1 MNHDHHVID
10 LVGQL
15 IKTDGHHPFR
25 LHHWFGL
32 ETKLAR
38 LISILITLFALIGA
52 NAALA
57 APPSSADALKDRIMG
72 DPKAPI
78 EIIDYSSMT
87 CPHCRVFHTEI
98 LPLLKKKYID
108 TGKARLVFRDF
119 PFDKTA
125 LLASV
130 LARCGNPKRYF
141 SFLDVLF
148 QQQPNWGVAPD
159 AQKALARIGK
169 LGGLSESDYQACLSD
184 EAIID
189 GIIESRLVG
198 SKKFEVSS
206 TPTFIINGPKG
217 QTRVEGA
224 MPLEA
229 FDKAILE
236 VSQ

>member
-57 APPSSADALKDRIMG
+57 APPSSADALQDRIMG

-108 TGKARLVFRDF
+108 TGRARLVFRDF

-169 LGGLSESDYQACLSD
+169 LGGLSESDYQACLD
-184 EAIID
+184 DKALID
-189 GIIESRLVG
+189 GIVEFRLEATQKYNVA
-198 SKKFEVSS
+198 S
-206 TPTFIINGPKG
+206 TPTFIITGPKG
-217 QTRVEGA
+217 QETVVGA
-224 MPLEA
+224 QPIEA
-229 FDKAILE
+229 FDEALKKVAN
-236 VSQ
+236 

>member
-1 MNHDHHVID
+1 MFFAV
-10 LVGQL
+10 
-15 IKTDGHHPFR
+15 
-25 LHHWFGL
+25 
-32 ETKLAR
+32 
-38 LISILITLFALIGA
+38 FALIGV
-52 NAALA
+52 NAVLA

-87 CPHCRVFHTEI
+87 CPHCRAFHLET
-98 LPLLKKKYID
+98 LPTLKKKYID

-125 LLASV
+125 LMASV

-148 QQQPNWGVAPD
+148 QQQPQWGAAPD
-159 AQKALARIGK
+159 AQKALAKIGK

-184 EAIID
+184 EKIID
-189 GIIESRLVG
+189 GVIESRLVG
-198 SKKFEVSS
+198 ANKYKVSS
-206 TPTFIINGPKG
+206 TPTFIIKGPKG

-224 MPLEA
+224 LPIEA
-229 FDKAILE
+229 FDKAIQE